1 MLLKK
6 IRVRKHERGLWFRH
20 GEFRALLEPGVYCF
34 AGRLLGGRRDQVTL
48 ASTLSTRFEHPLLDT
63 MLAQPQVRDSLH
75 VVDLNDVERALV
87 WKDERLAY
95 VLGPGRHAFWKEPY
109 RLYVETFHIQNGG
122 FRFEHPRLAVV
133 LQHPDA
139 GRWLDGVEV
148 GAGEQVLLYRD
159 GALVDRL
166 AEGVHVYWKGT
177 GKVTWKAVDLRE
189 QAADVAGQEIIT
201 ADKVTLRVNLLV
213 TWQVTDPGRAVGT
226 VGDYAQALYRAA
238 QLALRAAVGT
248 RQLDALLADKES
260 VGAEVRQALE
270 ARTAEFG
277 VAVRSVGLRD
287 IILPGDM
294 RALLNQV
301 VAAQKE
307 AEANLIRRREETA
320 SVRSQANTAKLL
332 AESPHLARLK
342 ELEMLKDVLAGTSA
356 TFVFGEGDL
365 AGQLR
370 TLVASDGRGR
380 A

>member
-1 MLLKK
+1 MSLK
-6 IRVRKHERGLWFRH
+6 IRIRSHERGLWFRH
-20 GEFRALLEPGVYCF
+20 GEFRQLLEPGVHWFPSCLLLP
-34 AGRLLGGRRDQVTL
+34 GRDAFTV

-63 MLAQPQVRDSLH
+63 MLRHPHVRDALH
-75 VVDLNDVERALV
+75 VVDLTDVERALV

-109 RLYVETFHIQNGG
+109 RLYVETFHVQNGV
-122 FRFEHPRLAVV
+122 FRLQHPRLPVV
-133 LQHPDA
+133 LRHPAAAEFLDSLPVEA
-139 GRWLDGVEV
+139 GT
-148 GAGEQVLLYRD
+148 QVLLYRD
-159 GALVDRL
+159 GVLVDRL
-166 AEGVHVYWKGT
+166 NEGLHVFWKGT
-177 GKVTWKAVDLRE
+177 GKLAARTVDLRE
-189 QAADVAGQEIIT
+189 QATDVAGQEIIT

-213 TWQVTDPGRAVGT
+213 TWQVTDPVVAVST

-248 RQLDALLADKES
+248 RPLDALLADKES
-260 VGAEVRQALE
+260 VGGEVRAALA
-270 ARTAEFG
+270 ARTSDFG

-294 RALLNQV
+294 KTLLNQV
-301 VAAQKE
+301 IAAQKE

-332 AESPHLARLK
+332 ADNPHLARLK
-342 ELEMLKDVLAGTSA
+342 ELELLKDVLAGTSA

-370 TLVASDGRGR
+370 TLVASNGR
-380 A
+380 AKA